1 VTPPR
6 PAARQR
12 SAPDERPPERHDAW
26 LARHGETEW
35 ARLGRHTSRTDIP
48 LTETGRAQARELGRR
63 LAGPDFVL
71 VVTSPMSRAVE
82 TAALAGFADRAVV
95 DDDLREWDY
104 GTFEGRLTAE
114 IRTEHPGWTI
124 WHGPWVGGERV
135 EEVTARAD
143 RVVDRLRAVDGD
155 SLVFGHGHML
165 RVIAARWLDLPAS
178 AGEHFALGTATLS
191 ILGWERET
199 PVIEAWNE
207 DCAD

>member
-1 VTPPR
+1 MTPPR

-165 RVIAARWLDLPAS
+165 RVIAARWLGLPAS